1 MPHLT
6 HNCETI
12 AEVGIEASEHF
23 DGFLGKL
30 FAAAEWFQGWSKFG
44 VDSLV
49 PRAKRINFQRIF
61 SGLREIVQDGKR
73 FRFDRPMKFEA
84 VLYGIIETTQRLEHV
99 VAEICESGVVRNLV
113 PQFHESRKGF
123 VQRVLIGQTPR

>member
-6 HNCETI
+6 HDCETI

-61 SGLREIVQDGKR
+61 SGLREIVQDVKR
-73 FRFDRPMKFEA
+73 FRFHRPMKFQA
-84 VLYGIIETTQRLEHV
+84 LLYCINETSHRLRH
-99 VAEICESGVVRNLV
+99 
-113 PQFHESRKGF
+113 
-123 VQRVLIGQTPR
+123 LIA